1 VSWKKAGSST
11 KFTNNGHR
19 LPLIMIVAAILSAGE
34 SSRMGRPKALL
45 PIDGVR
51 FIEKIVTSLRLTR
64 VGKIMVVLG
73 HNAAEMRERISDLQV
88 DLVINPAYKQGQLS
102 SLAAAIRSIEA
113 GNDSERVDGIL
124 VHLVDH
130 PYIDADLVNLM
141 IDRFYETKKLI
152 VVPRYQNRRGH
163 PVIFSRALFGE
174 LLAVPLDQG
183 AKAVVHAHREDT
195 LEIDTNYEGAIIDI
209 DTPEEYRRHVKGE

>member
-1 VSWKKAGSST
+1 
-11 KFTNNGHR
+11 
-19 LPLIMIVAAILSAGE
+19 MIVAAILSAGE

-51 FIEKIVTSLRLTR
+51 FIEKIVTSLRSTR

-73 HNAAEMRERISDLQV
+73 HNAAAIRQRISDLQV
-88 DLVINPAYKQGQLS
+88 DLVLNPDYKQGQLS

-113 GNDSERVDGIL
+113 ANDVERVDGIL

-130 PYIDADLVNLM
+130 PYINADLVNSM

-152 VVPRYQNRRGH
+152 VVPRYQDRRGH
-163 PVIFSRALFGE
+163 PVIFSKALFGE
-174 LLAVPLDQG
+174 LLATPLDRG
-183 AKAVVHAHREDT
+183 AKAVVHAHRDDT
-195 LEIDTNYEGAIIDI
+195 LEIDTNDEGAIIDI
-209 DTPEEYRRHVKGE
+209 DTPEEYRRYVKGD